1 MQLSA
6 SALFFGLITGLLGV
20 WLFLWSAE
28 RQHADYRVQESRVAC
43 DKARFDTQFANNF
56 GKAAPE
62 VLEREKA
69 ACRDFDAQ
77 VSQRAIAEE
86 KAKKEAEQLKKS
98 IEQALTSEQAQ
109 AEMQAAAA
117 SGVSATMKATVTG
130 IKK

>member
-20 WLFLWSAE
+20 WLFLWTAE
-28 RQHADYRVQESRVAC
+28 RQHGDYRVQESRVAC

-56 GKAAPE
+56 GKAAPD

-69 ACRDFDAQ
+69 ACHDFDTQIAQ
-77 VSQRAIAEE
+77 RTVAEE

-98 IEQALTSEQAQ
+98 IEKALTSEQAQ
-109 AEMQAAAA
+109 AEVQTAAA
-117 SGVSATMKATVTG
+117 SAVSATVQAAVK
-130 IKK
+130 